1 MSNESIENHIQMLS
15 EKEIAYVLI
24 LHLQKLGYIA
34 VSELVLDSS
43 LFEISKLVE
52 KNISKVRIDVAAY
65 KDNKITFIEVENGLW
80 LNHPILYRK
89 LAHILFLAYPAEFNS
104 PTDNEQILLAKRK
117 GIGIISVT
125 LNGSIK
131 TILRPVEHQLS
142 DRQTKVIISLIDKRK
157 KKLNY

>member
-1 MSNESIENHIQMLS
+1 MSNESIENHNQMLS
-15 EKEIAYVLI
+15 EKEMTYVLI

-34 VSELVLDSS
+34 VSELILDSS
-43 LFEISKLVE
+43 LFDISKLVE

-65 KDNKITFIEVENGLW
+65 KDNKIIFIEVENGLW
-80 LNHPILYRK
+80 LTHPILYRE

-125 LNGSIK
+125 INGSIK

-142 DRQTKVIISLIDKRK
+142 DSHTKAIISLIDKRK